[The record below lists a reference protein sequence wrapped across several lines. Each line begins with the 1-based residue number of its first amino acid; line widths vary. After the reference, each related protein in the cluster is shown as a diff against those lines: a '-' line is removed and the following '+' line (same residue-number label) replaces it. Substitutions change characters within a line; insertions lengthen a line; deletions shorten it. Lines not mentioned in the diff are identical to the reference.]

1 MPGQRTAGRRAHI
14 EQTFQDVRL
23 TTVTARPGLIHAGLA
38 YRLWRAAVALGGTL
52 LLAVLAGCTTTPIG
66 TGTSALT
73 TVTPDR
79 LCPETGTA
87 RQDAPAL
94 TECISTKVSQYW
106 SGQLGQQVER
116 LIVVAPDPSTVPEEC
131 RTFLSFGTAFY
142 CAVDA
147 SAYITEEALDRDALA
162 FDEELPYAIAS
173 IVAHEFGHVVQY
185 LVGQPGINR
194 SGQTDAQ
201 SRVFE
206 QQADCL
212 AGVWVGHATRLGQ
225 VNPLAFRAAFEQE
238 LTIIHALPVPQ
249 GVGLDDYDET
259 ATHGTVEERIAAFDN
274 GVAGGSGR
282 ACNVIGLDG
291 D

>member
-1 MPGQRTAGRRAHI
+1 MTASRSLISAPLPS
-14 EQTFQDVRL
+14 RL
-23 TTVTARPGLIHAGLA
+23 A
-38 YRLWRAAVALGGTL
+38 RAAVTVGGTL
-52 LLAVLAGCTTTPIG
+52 LLAVLAGCTTTPVG

-94 TECISTKVSQYW
+94 TECISNKVSQYW
-106 SGQLGQQVER
+106 SAQLGQQVER
-116 LIVVAPDPSTVPEEC
+116 LIVVAPDPRAVPEEC
-131 RTFLSFGTAFY
+131 RAFLTFGTAFY
-142 CAVDA
+142 CPIDA
-147 SAYITEEALDRDALA
+147 AAYITEEALDRDALA

-185 LVGQPGINR
+185 VVGQPGINR

-212 AGVWVGHATRLGQ
+212 AGVWVGHAARLGQ

-259 ATHGTVEERIAAFDN
+259 ATHGTVEERMAAFDT
-274 GVAGGSGR
+274 GVVGGSGR
-282 ACNVIGLDG
+282 ACNLVGLDG